1 MATIDC
7 NGDKAMT
14 EIQIE
19 KKAEELLSAMTI
31 EEKVAQM
38 TQVPYTQVSKE
49 QAEYYASIG
58 VGSFL
63 HVLGDEARHLQKI
76 ACSSAKKIPLLF
88 GIDAI
93 HGHALNKHATIFPT
107 QLSMACSFRP
117 DLVERMAEITA
128 EEVAADGLHWTFS
141 PVLCLGR
148 DIRWGRVAETFGE
161 DKYLS
166 SILGSAM
173 IRGYQGEDLSKP
185 GKILACAKHYIGYGE
200 ATGGRDSYDT
210 SITYRKMKNDFLPP
224 FEEAVN
230 AGCATVMTAYGS
242 IDGTPCTADKKLLKD
257 VLKTELGFDGFV
269 VTDWDN
275 VGHLIRDHHVAA
287 DIDEATALAME
298 SGNDMMMSTPDFYET
313 AVKLVKDG
321 TVSMQTVDD
330 AVKRILTIKMRLGL
344 FENVE
349 KGKADTVMGG
359 GQELNKELARES
371 IVLLKNDGILPLQDK
386 KMRIAVIGDA
396 AENVRDML
404 GEWTYFTH
412 PDHHFD
418 ETPVLPYRTLL
429 DGLKE
434 VAQNAEIVYEQ
445 GAQTLSNDG
454 SGIVAAVEAAKS
466 SDVVIFAFGDVIHQ
480 TGEGRDRAMP
490 ELTPI
495 HKKLFEALSQ
505 TGKDIVSVMIASK
518 PLCIPAVV
526 ERSNALLTGFNVG
539 AFGGLALAEV
549 IFGKVNPSGK
559 LCISI
564 PRHIGQQPTYYNTL
578 PGWHCDSYV
587 DMLNKPLFAFGEG
600 LSYTQFAYTDLAFD
614 ETTLTLCVT
623 LKNIGART
631 GKETVQVYLCDL
643 VSSVMTPV
651 KQLVAFEKVE
661 LSAGEEKRLSFIL
674 SLKDFSFVNCE
685 EKRIAEKG
693 EFEIMV
699 GGSSNY
705 NELLKI
711 SFTLRETIEI
721 KDRTKY

>member
-1 MATIDC
+1 
-7 NGDKAMT
+7 MT
-14 EIQIE
+14 EQDVAQRVEDI
-19 KKAEELLSAMTI
+19 LSTMTV

-38 TQVPYTQVSKE
+38 TQVPYTQISKE
-49 QAEYYASIG
+49 KAEYYASIG

-63 HVLGDEARHLQKI
+63 HVLGDEARRLQKI

-161 DKYLS
+161 DKYLAS
-166 SILGSAM
+166 VLGAAM
-173 IRGYQGEDLSKP
+173 VRGYQGKDMSKP

-210 SITYRKMKNDFLPP
+210 SITYRKVKNDFLPP
-224 FEEAVN
+224 FEEVVK

-257 VLKTELGFDGFV
+257 VLKTELGFNGFV

-275 VGHLIRDHHVAA
+275 VGHLVRDHRVAA
-287 DIDEATALAME
+287 DITDASALAME

-313 AVKLVKDG
+313 AVQLVKDG
-321 TVSMQTVDD
+321 VVAIQTVDE
-330 AVKRILTIKMRLGL
+330 AVKRILSVKMRLGL
-344 FENVE
+344 FENTE

-359 GQELNKELARES
+359 GQEWNKELARES

-386 KMRIAVIGDA
+386 KIRIAVIGDA

-412 PDHHFD
+412 PDPHFD
-418 ETPVLPYRTLL
+418 ETPVPPYCTLL
-429 DGLKE
+429 DGLNE

-445 GAQTLSNDG
+445 GAQTLEDDD
-454 SGIVAAVEAAKS
+454 SGIFAAVEAAKR

-490 ELTPI
+490 ALTSI
-495 HKKLFEALSQ
+495 QKKLFEALSQ
-505 TGKDIVSVMIASK
+505 TGKDIISVMIASK
-518 PLCIPAVV
+518 PLCIPEVAA
-526 ERSNALLTGFNVG
+526 RSNALLTGFNVG

-564 PRHIGQQPTYYNTL
+564 PHHVGQQPTYYNAL
-578 PGWHCDSYV
+578 PGWHCRNYV
-587 DMLNKPLFAFGEG
+587 DMPDRPLFAFGEG
-600 LSYTQFAYTDLAFD
+600 LSYTQFAYKDLTFD
-614 ETTLTLCVT
+614 ETTLTLYVT
-623 LKNIGART
+623 LKNVGKRT
-631 GKETVQVYLCDL
+631 GKETVQVYLRDL
-643 VSSVMTPV
+643 VSSVITPV

-661 LSAGEEKRLSFIL
+661 LLSGEEKRLRFTL
-674 SLKDFSFVNCE
+674 SMKDFSLINRA
-685 EKRIAEKG
+685 EKRVVEKG

-699 GGSSNY
+699 GGNSHY
-705 NELLKI
+705 DKLLKTTVYI
-711 SFTLRETIEI
+711 PNDIQL
-721 KDRTKY
+721 

>member
-1 MATIDC
+1 MASC
-7 NGDKAMT
+7 K
-14 EIQIE
+14 QKSCE
-19 KKAEELLSAMTI
+19 KKVEELLSTMTI

-49 QAEYYASIG
+49 KAEYYASIG

-63 HVLGDEARHLQKI
+63 HVLGDEARRLQKI

-93 HGHALNKHATIFPT
+93 HGHALNKRATIFPT

-161 DKYLS
+161 DKYLAS
-166 SILGSAM
+166 VLGAAM
-173 IRGYQGEDLSKP
+173 VRGYQGQDLSKS

-210 SITYRKMKNDFLPP
+210 SITYRKVKNDFLPP
-224 FEEAVN
+224 FEEVIK

-287 DIDEATALAME
+287 DITHATALAME

-344 FENVE
+344 FESVE

-412 PDHHFD
+412 PDPHFD
-418 ETPVLPYRTLL
+418 ETPVPPYSTLL

-434 VAQNAEIVYEQ
+434 VSKNAEIAYSQ
-445 GAQTLSNDG
+445 GAQTLCGDD
-454 SGIVAAVEAAKS
+454 SGMAAAVETAKQ
-466 SDVVIFAFGDVIHQ
+466 SDVIIFAFGDVIYQ
-480 TGEGRDRAMP
+480 TGEGKDRAAP
-490 ELTPI
+490 TLTPI
-495 HKKLFEALSQ
+495 QQRLFEELSK
-505 TGKDIVSVMIASK
+505 TEKPIVSVMISSK
-518 PLCIPAVV
+518 PLCIPEVAAK
-526 ERSNALLTGFNVG
+526 SNALLTGFNVG

-564 PRHIGQQPTYYNTL
+564 PNHVGQQPTYYNTL
-578 PGWHCDSYV
+578 PGWHCSKYV
-587 DMLNKPLFAFGEG
+587 DMPNAPLYAFGEG
-600 LSYTQFAYTDLAFD
+600 LSYTKFAYTDLEFD
-614 ETTLTLCVT
+614 KSTLTLSVT
-623 LKNIGART
+623 LKNIGNCT
-631 GKETVQVYLCDL
+631 GKETAQVYLRDV

-661 LSAGEEKRLSFIL
+661 LATGEEKRLSFTL
-674 SLKDFSFVNCE
+674 SLKDFSFVNRE
-685 EKRIAEKG
+685 EKRVVEKG
-693 EFEIMV
+693 EFEMMV
-699 GGSSNY
+699 GGSSLDKD
-705 NELLKI
+705 LLKTTVYMA
-711 SFTLRETIEI
+711 S
-721 KDRTKY
+721 DMQV

>member
-1 MATIDC
+1 
-7 NGDKAMT
+7 MT
-14 EIQIE
+14 EKQIA
-19 KKAEELLSAMTI
+19 KKVKELLRSMTI

-49 QAEYYASIG
+49 KAEYYASIG

-63 HVLGDEARHLQKI
+63 HVLGDEARRLQKI

-166 SILGSAM
+166 SVLGAAM
-173 IRGYQGEDLSKP
+173 VRGYQGEGLSKQ

-200 ATGGRDSYDT
+200 STGGRDSYDT
-210 SITYRKMKNDFLPP
+210 SITYRKVKNDFLLP
-224 FEEAVN
+224 FEEAVK

-242 IDGTPCTADKKLLKD
+242 IDGTPCTADKKLLRD
-257 VLKTELGFDGFV
+257 ILKNELNFDGFI

-275 VGHLIRDHHVAA
+275 VGHLVYDHHVAS
-287 DIDEATALAME
+287 DINEATVLAME
-298 SGNDMMMSTPDFYET
+298 SGNDMMMSTLDFYET

-321 TVSMQTVDD
+321 VMPIQTVDD
-330 AVKRILTIKMRLGL
+330 AVKRILTVKMRLGL
-344 FENVE
+344 FENPE

-396 AENVRDML
+396 AKNVRDML

-412 PDHHFD
+412 PEHHFD
-418 ETPVLPYRTLL
+418 ETPVPPYSTLF

-434 VAQNAEIVYEQ
+434 IAKETEIVYAKGVQ
-445 GAQTLSNDG
+445 ALSNSDN
-454 SGIVAAVEAAKS
+454 GIVEAVEIAKQ
-466 SDVVIFAFGDVIHQ
+466 SDIVVFAFGDTIHQ
-480 TGEGRDRAMP
+480 TGEGRDRAFP
-490 ELTPI
+490 ELTTMQ
-495 HKKLFEALSQ
+495 KKLFEALLE
-505 TGKDIVSVMIASK
+505 TEKPIVSVMIASK
-518 PLCIPAVV
+518 PLCIPEVA
-526 ERSNALLTGFNVG
+526 EKSNALLTGFNVG

-564 PRHIGQQPTYYNTL
+564 PYHVGQQPVYYNTL
-578 PGWHCDSYV
+578 PGWHCSRYV
-587 DMLNKPLFAFGEG
+587 DMPNKPLFAFGKG
-600 LSYTQFAYTDLAFD
+600 LSYTKFEYDNLLFD
-614 ETTLTLCVT
+614 EKTFTLSVIV
-623 LKNIGART
+623 KNIGQRA
-631 GKETVQVYLCDL
+631 GKETVQVYLRDC
-643 VSSVMTPV
+643 VSSVITPIR
-651 KQLVAFEKVE
+651 QLVAFEKIE
-661 LSAGEEKRLSFIL
+661 LDKGEEKRVYFTL
-674 SLKDFSFVNCE
+674 SLKDFSFVNRCE
-685 EKRIAEKG
+685 QRVVEKG
-693 EFEIMV
+693 KFEIMV
-699 GGSSNY
+699 GGSSDY
-705 NELLKI
+705 NDLLK
-711 SFTLRETIEI
+711 TMIELKEEVI
-721 KDRTKY
+721 C